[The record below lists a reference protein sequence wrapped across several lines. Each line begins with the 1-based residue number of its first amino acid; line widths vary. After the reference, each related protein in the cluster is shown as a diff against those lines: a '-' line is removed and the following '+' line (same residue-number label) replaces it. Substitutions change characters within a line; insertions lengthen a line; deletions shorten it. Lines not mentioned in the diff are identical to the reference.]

1 MGGVGESIIC
11 GIDEAGRGAL
21 AGPVAAGAV
30 ILGDGFPTPIGRA
43 LQDSKAL
50 TAQARDELAG
60 KITAFACG
68 WAVGWAGHIEVDR
81 HNVLQAT
88 MLAMQRA
95 HSILLSL
102 VMGGGE
108 QTVTGAAGLS
118 LRRPTE
124 TPIGAG
130 GGQGGGIL
138 GRAIA
143 AAGIHTIVDGNRAP
157 VLGTPCSAVIKADS
171 SVPEVMAASI
181 LAKTSRD
188 RWMIAYGTRYPV
200 YEYHAHKGY
209 PTARHRELLRR
220 HGGSPIQR
228 KTFRTG
234 KG

>member
-1 MGGVGESIIC
+1 MGESIIC

-30 ILGDGFPTPIGRA
+30 ILGDGFPTPITSA

-68 WAVGWAGHIEVDR
+68 WAVGWAGHAEVDR

-102 VMGGGE
+102 VMGGARGA
-108 QTVTGAAGLS
+108 TGARPAG
-118 LRRPTE
+118 
-124 TPIGAG
+124 TPVGAG
-130 GGQGGGIL
+130 GARGAGVL
-138 GRAIA
+138 ARAAA
-143 AAGIHTIVDGNRAP
+143 AAGIHTIVDGNRTP

-171 SVPEVMAASI
+171 SIPEVMAASI

-209 PTARHRELLRR
+209 PTARHRELLRH

-228 KTFRTG
+228 KTFRAG

>member
-1 MGGVGESIIC
+1 M
-11 GIDEAGRGAL
+11 

-68 WAVGWAGHIEVDR
+68 WAVGWAGHAEVDR

-102 VMGGGE
+102 VMDGG
-108 QTVTGAAGLS
+108 QPVTEARPAG
-118 LRRPTE
+118 
-124 TPIGAG
+124 TPVGAG
-130 GGQGGGIL
+130 GARGAGVL
-138 GRAIA
+138 ARAAA